1 MKEKRGSGS
10 NLRAWWSCWPWR
22 RWRRGDGGADVGV
35 DAAATMDF
43 SSPTA
48 PPLDRSR
55 KGGRAVT
62 VAVNFVSCAPAPYLL
77 FIGLRD
83 RGPSTRS
90 RLNVPDQDA
99 VKGSDLIVGSNRV
112 RSILTFS
119 PLISSYTLTLN
130 FDFNYFHFYLFH
142 HKLVYRACLVVTVSR
157 R

>member
-1 MKEKRGSGS
+1 VKE
-10 NLRAWWSCWPWR
+10 R
-22 RWRRGDGGADVGV
+22 RCGTDVGV

-43 SSPTA
+43 PSPTA

-55 KGGRAVT
+55 KGGGAAT
-62 VAVNFVSCAPAPYLL
+62 LAVNLVLCGPGPHLL

-90 RLNVPDQDA
+90 RLSVPDQDA
-99 VKGSDLIVGSNRV
+99 VKGSDLIVGLSRV
-112 RSILTFS
+112 RSILKFS

-130 FDFNYFHFYLFH
+130 FDFNCFHFYLFY
-142 HKLVYRACLVVTVSR
+142 HKLMYRVCLIVTVSR